1 MMSNLSNK
9 QYCHQHRSSQRKW
22 TDWKYNLINNT
33 FNYSSNFNYCIDGK
47 TKFVCVDGPEFD
59 AHLVDWDNMMMR
71 MKSFKDREQE
81 DFHKCKMQ
89 EAADKLAK

>member
-1 MMSNLSNK
+1 
-9 QYCHQHRSSQRKW
+9 
-22 TDWKYNLINNT
+22 
-33 FNYSSNFNYCIDGK
+33 
-47 TKFVCVDGPEFD
+47 
-59 AHLVDWDNMMMR
+59 MMMR